1 MATVTPGLVLHTHG
15 VLQGSTLSQTPHIN
29 SAEPEITVP
38 VSLHEHYLLLCGSGQ
53 LEQLQPGVQP
63 RASLKYAPEVTQ
75 KPWSWQFP
83 LNYIAG
89 ENVEMNCFQNTVKE
103 VTSQTST
110 FAPVLLFFFSP
121 FFAKKSISIKQMLIS
136 GNASKC
142 TKTRTSIPDLQ
153 WHLKVPEPY
162 LACFS
167 LRKLLEKEK
176 M

>member
-63 RASLKYAPEVTQ
+63 RDSLKYAPEVTQ

-110 FAPVLLFFFSP
+110 FAPVLLVFFPLSSPRRAFQLNRCLFQATPPNAPKQERASPIFSDT
-121 FFAKKSISIKQMLIS
+121 SRSLNHIWH
-136 GNASKC
+136 AS
-142 TKTRTSIPDLQ
+142 P
-153 WHLKVPEPY
+153 
-162 LACFS
+162 
-167 LRKLLEKEK
+167 
-176 M
+176 